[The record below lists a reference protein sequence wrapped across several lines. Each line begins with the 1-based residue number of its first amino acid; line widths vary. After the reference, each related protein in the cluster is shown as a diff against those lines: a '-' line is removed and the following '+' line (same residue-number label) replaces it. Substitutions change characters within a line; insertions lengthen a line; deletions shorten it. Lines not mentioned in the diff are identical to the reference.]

1 MIQDIYILEEYDEL
15 KNKLTYLF
23 QNEETKY
30 EFKDFKIEHLDELLM
45 DIPTMII
52 IDEDYA
58 KDRCFEVCKTIRENE
73 DNSITPIIIVSS
85 IWDLRHSVD
94 ALSMSVQYYI
104 NKPIDDGYIYHVVK
118 NMTELIYLN
127 RRISPLTGLPGNVQ
141 IQTEM
146 KRRLLKKE
154 VFAILYFDLDNFKAY
169 NDVYGF
175 GNGDEIIKFTA
186 KVICKAIHNLK
197 DNESFIGHV
206 GGDDFVAIISKTDY
220 DNLCQNMIL
229 EFDTEVPSFY
239 TEEDVARG
247 YVEVANRR
255 GIIEQFPIVSIS
267 ISVVEVDSDR
277 YKNTLEI
284 GEVSA
289 QVKHQAKSIMGST
302 YIINK
307 RKF

>member
-1 MIQDIYILEEYDEL
+1 MVQDIYILEGNGEL
-15 KNKLTYLF
+15 KRKLEQLF
-23 QNEETKY
+23 SNEEDEY
-30 EFKDFKIEHLDELLM
+30 EFTNFSADDVDRILL

-52 IDEDYA
+52 IDEDYVR
-58 KDRCFEVCKTIRENE
+58 DTCFDICKKIRANE

-94 ALSMSVQYYI
+94 ALSMSIQYYI
-104 NKPIDDGYIYHVVK
+104 NKPLDDGYLYHTVK
-118 NMTELIYLN
+118 NMLQLIYLN
-127 RRISPLTGLPGNVQ
+127 RRMSPLTGLPGNVQ

-175 GNGDEIIKFTA
+175 SNGDEIIKFTA
-186 KVICKAIHNLK
+186 KIICKAIHNLK
-197 DNESFIGHV
+197 ESENFIGHV
-206 GGDDFVAIISKTDY
+206 GGDDFVAIISKNDY
-220 DNLCQNMIL
+220 DKLCQKIIL
-229 EFDTEVPSFY
+229 DFDSQVSNFY
-239 TEEDVARG
+239 TEEDVSRG
-247 YVEVANRR
+247 FVEVANRR

-267 ISVVEVDSDR
+267 ISVVEVDKDR

-289 QVKHQAKSIMGST
+289 QIKHQAKAIMGST

>member
-1 MIQDIYILEEYDEL
+1 MIQEIYILEGNGEL
-15 KNKLTYLF
+15 KRKLEQLF
-23 QNEETKY
+23 SNEEDQYQFT
-30 EFKDFKIEHLDELLM
+30 DFSADEVEKILL

-52 IDEDYA
+52 IDEDYVR
-58 KDRCFEVCKTIRENE
+58 DTCFDICKKIRSNE

-104 NKPIDDGYIYHVVK
+104 NKPIDDGYLYHIVR
-118 NMTELIYLN
+118 NMLQLIYLN
-127 RRISPLTGLPGNVQ
+127 RRMSPLTGLPGNVQ

-175 GNGDEIIKFTA
+175 SNGDEIIKFTA
-186 KVICKAIHNLK
+186 KIICKSIHNLK
-197 DNESFIGHV
+197 DSENFIGHV
-206 GGDDFVAIISKTDY
+206 GGDDFVAIISKNDY
-220 DNLCQNMIL
+220 DMLCQNIIL
-229 EFDTEVPSFY
+229 DFDSQVSNFY
-239 TEEDVARG
+239 TEEDVSRG
-247 YVEVANRR
+247 FVEVANRR
-255 GIIEQFPIVSIS
+255 GIIEQFPLVSIS
-267 ISVVEVDSDR
+267 ISVVEVDKDR

-289 QVKHQAKSIMGST
+289 QIKHQAKAIMGST